1 MSNQTSPDE
10 PATDHSAEQGA
21 ASGGSA
27 ATAAPEGYLVG
38 HKRPPRHSQFR
49 PGQSGNPKGRPP
61 GSRNL
66 KNDLLD
72 DLSGQ
77 IRIRPGDQ
85 HRRVSKQQAL
95 LKALVNRG
103 LGGDVKAIVSVF
115 GMVARLLDD
124 TPPSETEQALEAS
137 DLAIIEASIARRL
150 ASQAASKEPS
160 ASSRDDPKKVDE

>member
-1 MSNQTSPDE
+1 MGNETNSDK

-27 ATAAPEGYLVG
+27 ATAAPEGYPVG
-38 HKRPPRHSQFR
+38 HKRPPRHTQFR

-72 DLSGQ
+72 ELSGQ
-77 IRIRPGDQ
+77 IQIRTGDQ

-103 LGGDVKAIVSVF
+103 LGGDVKAIASVF
-115 GMVARLLDD
+115 GMVARLLEGRQPRVLTVKLLLRGIPLDWAD
-124 TPPSETEQALEAS
+124 QH
-137 DLAIIEASIARRL
+137 
-150 ASQAASKEPS
+150 AAFGF
-160 ASSRDDPKKVDE
+160 R